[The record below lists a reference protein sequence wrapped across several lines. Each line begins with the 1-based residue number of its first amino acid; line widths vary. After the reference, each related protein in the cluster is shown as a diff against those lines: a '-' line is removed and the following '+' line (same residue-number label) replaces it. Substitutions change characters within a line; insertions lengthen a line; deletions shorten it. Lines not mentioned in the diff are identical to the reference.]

1 MNEQEWR
8 DRYRSLAEQKLP
20 DTARRRILSSLSAAA
35 PDVHRT
41 SRQPRPS
48 LWWMGAGA
56 LTAGLVVLALV
67 TQRLAPNVATGHP
80 AQHRQQGMRS
90 PEISGRG
97 VPATATS
104 LQSVD
109 MLTVSAGWTLGAN
122 NHILRTADGGR
133 KWLDATPRGL
143 PTVPPYN
150 GAIAATNP
158 ADAWLA
164 VATDRST
171 WVYRT
176 TDGGATWQRARISLT
191 GQPQVSFLSASTG
204 YLLVHLGAAAG
215 SEGVALLRT
224 TDGGAR
230 WRVMANARPLAKW
243 TPPLIFAGDKSGF
256 AFRDPTHGWLTG
268 EWAANSI
275 LLDATSD
282 GGRTWRRQPLPV
294 PAGLSAQGGA
304 AQSMPP
310 AFFGSSG
317 GVLPVRFGNPGLP
330 TVFYQTTD
338 GGATWTPTTPVYGR
352 GMQIVYAIVDQSHIV
367 ATNGTSIFRTAN
379 GGRTWT
385 SLRPDRSLKDV
396 TQLDFVNPADGF
408 AVDRGVMLRTTDGG
422 RTWVKAG

>member
-8 DRYRSLAEQKLP
+8 VRYRSLAEQKLP
-20 DTARRRILSSLSAAA
+20 DGARRSILGSLAAAA
-35 PDVHRT
+35 PD
-41 SRQPRPS
+41 SRRASRRPRPS
-48 LWWMGAGA
+48 LWWVGAGA

-67 TQRLAPNVATGHP
+67 GQRLAPDVATGHP
-80 AQHRQQGMRS
+80 AQQRQQGTRS
-90 PEISGRG
+90 GEISGRG
-97 VPATATS
+97 VPAPATS

-143 PTVPPYN
+143 PAAPPYN
-150 GAIAATNP
+150 GAIAATGP
-158 ADAWLA
+158 DDAWLA
-164 VATDRST
+164 VATDRRT

-176 TDGGATWQRARISLT
+176 TDGGATWRRARISLT
-191 GQPQVSFLSASTG
+191 GQPQVSFLSGSTG
-204 YLLVHLGAAAG
+204 YLLLHLGAAAG

-224 TDGGAR
+224 RDGGAH
-230 WRVMANARPLAKW
+230 WRVVANGSPQAKW

-310 AFFGSSG
+310 SFFGPSG

-338 GGATWTPTTPVYGR
+338 GGVTWTPTTPVYGK
-352 GMQIVYAIVDQSHIV
+352 GMQLVYSIVDQGHIV
-367 ATNGTSIFRTAN
+367 ATDGKTVFRTAD

-385 SLRPDRSLKDV
+385 SVTPDRSLEGV
-396 TQLDFVNPADGF
+396 TQLDFVSPSHGF
-408 AVDRGVMLRTTDGG
+408 AVDQGIMLRTSDGG